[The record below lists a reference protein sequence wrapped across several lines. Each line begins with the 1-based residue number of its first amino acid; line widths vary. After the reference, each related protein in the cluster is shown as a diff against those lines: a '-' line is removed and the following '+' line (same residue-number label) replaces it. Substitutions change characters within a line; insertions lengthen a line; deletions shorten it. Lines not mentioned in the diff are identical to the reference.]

1 MEALSW
7 FQILVPKTG
16 QNLEPRCESGP
27 QVHQA
32 PCIRHSQLHELLS
45 RSLRI
50 RLLWLASPGQP
61 TVRATSCAQQWRC
74 QMAPLEAHPC
84 SPRRALTSQGPWK
97 GVPAT
102 KKRV

>member
-7 FQILVPKTG
+7 FRILVPKTG
-16 QNLEPRCESGP
+16 QNLEPRCESSP

-32 PCIRHSQLHELLS
+32 PRIQYSQLHELLG

-61 TVRATSCAQQWRC
+61 TGGD
-74 QMAPLEAHPC
+74 L
-84 SPRRALTSQGPWK
+84 SQGMAFL
-97 GVPAT
+97 GFHVLQN
-102 KKRV
+102 

>member
-16 QNLEPRCESGP
+16 QNLEPRCESDP

-32 PCIRHSQLHELLS
+32 PCVRHSQLHQLLG

-61 TVRATSCAQQWRC
+61 TGGD
-74 QMAPLEAHPC
+74 
-84 SPRRALTSQGPWK
+84 QGQ
-97 GVPAT
+97 GTAF
-102 KKRV
+102 

>member
-16 QNLEPRCESGP
+16 QNLEPRCESSP

-32 PCIRHSQLHELLS
+32 PCVRDSQLHELLG

-50 RLLWLASPGQP
+50 RLLWLARPGQP
-61 TVRATSCAQQWRC
+61 TGGD
-74 QMAPLEAHPC
+74 
-84 SPRRALTSQGPWK
+84 QGQ
-97 GVPAT
+97 GTAF
-102 KKRV
+102 

>member
-32 PCIRHSQLHELLS
+32 PCVRHSQLHELLG

-61 TVRATSCAQQWRC
+61 TGGD
-74 QMAPLEAHPC
+74 
-84 SPRRALTSQGPWK
+84 QGQ
-97 GVPAT
+97 GTAF
-102 KKRV
+102 